1 MNWLI
6 SIFKPGHVNV
16 LKIGA
21 RVRLPDG
28 REGVVTGGA
37 VHIDLD
43 VKPGEFRLNWTTGLT
58 KVKVL

>member
-6 SIFKPGHVNV
+6 SIFKSGHVNV

-37 VHIDLD
+37 VHVDLD
-43 VKPGEFRLNWTTGLT
+43 VKPGQYRLNQTFGLT
-58 KVKVL
+58 DVKVL